1 MEYNLPVKEEKFAE
15 LAKVLGVYDKDKTDL
30 ENGKLAID
38 AIRKFEESVASLSNL
53 PLRLRDV
60 GVTPDTFELIAEKTI
75 VDGTAAYNPREETI
89 EGVIEI
95 LSKAY

>member
-1 MEYNLPVKEEKFAE
+1 
-15 LAKVLGVYDKDKTDL
+15 
-30 ENGKLAID
+30 
-38 AIRKFEESVASLSNL
+38 
-53 PLRLRDV
+53 LRDI

-95 LSKAY
+95 LTKAY